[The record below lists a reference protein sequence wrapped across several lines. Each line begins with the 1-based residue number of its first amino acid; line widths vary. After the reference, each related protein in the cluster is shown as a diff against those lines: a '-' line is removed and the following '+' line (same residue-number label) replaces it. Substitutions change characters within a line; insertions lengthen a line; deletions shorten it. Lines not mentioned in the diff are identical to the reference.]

1 MAQLLRLINKGT
13 TDLQGDT
20 TAANIT
26 ATKFVKRGYSNDNIL
41 LGGGGESNYTF
52 NRLIG

>member
-13 TDLQGDT
+13 SDLQGDT

-26 ATKFVKRGYSNDNIL
+26 ATKYYKKNSSNSEVI
-41 LGGGGESNYTF
+41 LGGGGFCKNTSSRF
-52 NRLIG
+52 I